1 MPIHSTYS
9 ADCAI
14 DRSISHTEIT
24 HIMAGAADIDRL
36 MVECDD
42 YADTSDDQGR
52 KCAEYW
58 GVRDGNHWR
67 VTAHR
72 PMEDDGV

>member
-1 MPIHSTYS
+1 
-9 ADCAI
+9 
-14 DRSISHTEIT
+14 
-24 HIMAGAADIDRL
+24 

-58 GVRDGNHWR
+58 GVRDGHHWR
-67 VTAHR
+67 VTAHL